1 MSAPVFLAE
10 ASTAHPLSEYA
21 AGSLYVLDGAEGRH
35 AGVVQRRGP
44 GERIDVV
51 DGAGVRLR
59 TVVESVAGAE
69 VHLRVEEV
77 DVEPTPAVVV
87 TLVQALAK
95 GDRDEMA
102 IEAAT
107 EVGVDAIIPWQAE
120 RSVVVWRGDR
130 AAKSRARWAS
140 TVRAATKQARR
151 SPYPRR
157 RAAAEHQAARGQHPR
172 RGRRGRHR
180 GRAARGGDRGPD
192 DAALPDAGELLL
204 VVGPEGGISEAEVAL
219 LTEAGAAL
227 ARLGPHVLRTSTAG
241 PVAIALLSTRLN
253 RWHSSPR
260 EVRSG
265 AGARDLVCATEMR
278 DIRHQISRSR
288 LVLDVN
294 STRRFFSRSAKVL
307 GTTSGSSSP

>member
-10 ASTAHPLSEYA
+10 AATAHPLSEYA
-21 AGSLYVLDGAEGRH
+21 VGSLYVLDGAEGRH

-59 TVVESVAGAE
+59 TVVESVHGAE
-69 VHLRVEEV
+69 VHLRVEQT
-77 DVEPTPAVVV
+77 DVEPVPAVVV

-107 EVGVDAIIPWQAE
+107 ETGVDAIIPWQAE

-130 AAKSRARWAS
+130 AAKSRARWVS

-151 SPYPRR
+151 SRIPDVEVPLTTK
-157 RAAAEHQAARGQHPR
+157 QLAARTRQVV
-172 RGRRGRHR
+172 
-180 GRAARGGDRGPD
+180 AAGGTVAVLHEEATVALATVP
-192 DAALPDAGELLL
+192 LPDAGEVLV

-219 LTEAGAAL
+219 LTEAGAVT

-241 PVAIALLSTRLN
+241 PVAIALLSERLG
-253 RWHSSPR
+253 RW
-260 EVRSG
+260 
-265 AGARDLVCATEMR
+265 T
-278 DIRHQISRSR
+278 
-288 LVLDVN
+288 
-294 STRRFFSRSAKVL
+294 
-307 GTTSGSSSP
+307 